1 MLSDFILTTADR
13 DTALEQIETLGKVL
27 YKTELADFNKV
38 LDKETSR
45 ELSEVIRGELGD
57 NREDRGKIREA
68 LSTLSSEL
76 QKMPVLSLT
85 LSFTPSGKM
94 SQNLTR
100 RARELFGPEAILELH
115 KDPAVLAGAQ
125 VAIGG
130 VYVDNTVRRKLEE
143 YWTQKKFE
151 I

>member
-143 YWTQKKFE
+143 YWTQKKFT